1 MNFTACLPLTE
12 YQYGFLEYRCL
23 FQSVFFLKKERKE
36 LGFAVFCFFFCLFYF
51 MLVFLL
57 LLLHVTTAD
66 YLVTVSPG
74 YAFHYCCIAC
84 FACLGYSCL
93 SLLFNQQLS
102 AFLH

>member
-1 MNFTACLPLTE
+1 MFLPE
-12 YQYGFLEYRCL
+12 CF
-23 FQSVFFLKKERKE
+23 FFFLKKERKE
-36 LGFAVFCFFFCLFYF
+36 LGFAVFFCFFFVFFCFFYF
-51 MLVFLL
+51 ILVFLL